1 MPAYKIA
8 SFENNHLPLIRKVA
22 STGKPL
28 IISTGMARLSELETA
43 VITAKEAGAKD
54 IALLKCTS
62 SYPCPPEFVHLRTM
76 ETLRKA
82 FNCEVGFSD
91 HTICGTSSIVA
102 AGSPLVSTAAGKLEG
117 TFAIPDT
124 RFPGQES
131 NPRFKT
137 FWKCTCQI

>member
-43 VITAKEAGAKD
+43 VMTAKEAGAKD

-62 SYPCPPEFVHLRTM
+62 SWSF
-76 ETLRKA
+76 
-82 FNCEVGFSD
+82 
-91 HTICGTSSIVA
+91 
-102 AGSPLVSTAAGKLEG
+102 
-117 TFAIPDT
+117 
-124 RFPGQES
+124 
-131 NPRFKT
+131 
-137 FWKCTCQI
+137 